1 MRHRAYLAVAL
12 IVVALLAGCGSDSSS
27 SSTVAG
33 GAGGAKKTYKIG
45 SLVFDTTIPYFQ
57 PLVKAEQAVAA
68 KHGIELDLQNGQSDL
83 AKEAAI
89 LQQFVTQKKDAILVS
104 ASDAEGVVP
113 VLKQANAAGIPVF
126 AVSGGV
132 GKGVDVVT
140 SSIADNIAYGEMQA
154 KMLVE
159 AIGETGSVAYIMGAL
174 GTSPQIDRKIGF
186 ERYLKKYP
194 GIKIVQT
201 VSAAWDNA
209 KALAATQDFLTKY
222 PKGKLDAIVDQGP
235 EVVSGAA
242 YAHKNGRGE
251 VKFLTGDLP
260 VAVQKAMKQGI
271 VDGTVRQDP
280 AAQGGTGV
288 EDAFLWLSGQRN
300 KVVRPLHLTQ
310 LTIVKKRDEEK
321 YQAY

>member
-1 MRHRAYLAVAL
+1 MKHRAHLM
-12 IVVALLAGCGSDSSS
+12 VVALLVLVGCGSDSSS
-27 SSTVAG
+27 SSSKSASSGSG
-33 GAGGAKKTYKIG
+33 GDQKTFEIG

-57 PLVKAEQAVAA
+57 PLVKAEQDVAA
-68 KHGIELDLQNGQSDL
+68 KHGMEIDIQNGQSDL
-83 AKEAAI
+83 AKQTAI
-89 LQQFVTQKKDAILVS
+89 LQQFVTQRKDAILVS
-104 ASDAEGVVP
+104 ASDADGVVP

-132 GKGVDVVT
+132 GRGVDVVT

-154 KMLVE
+154 RMLVE
-159 AIGETGSVAYIMGAL
+159 TIGESGNVAYIMGAL

-186 ERYLKKYP
+186 ERYLKRYP
-194 GIKIVQT
+194 GIRVVQT

-222 PKGKLDAIVDQGP
+222 PKGQLDAIVDQGP

-260 VAVQKAMKQGI
+260 VAVQRAMKDGL

-280 AAQGGTGV
+280 AAQGGTAV
-288 EDAFLWLSGQRN
+288 EDAFLWLSGDRD
-300 KVVRPLHLTQ
+300 KVVRPLHLTE
-310 LTIVKKRDEEK
+310 LTIVKKGEEGD
-321 YQAY
+321 YEAY